1 MQRRRITRRQV
12 LVGAGGFSLGLP
24 FLPSLVPGPAFAQD
38 PEFVQPPRFFMLT
51 SDHGGVFES
60 AMFPDE
66 SLLTETLDLYS
77 GHQISQGTL
86 VRSVN
91 GDRAEVAPMLSGPAD
106 VLTEALVGKMNVLR
120 GLDIPFYI
128 AHHTGGHLGNFARN
142 DGNGEQGQGLGPMP
156 TIDQL
161 MAWSDNFYTDLTGI
175 KLRSIITGSR
185 GRMSYMWSNPSD
197 RTGEIS
203 EVRREDNASALFQEV
218 FVPEES
224 SDPSE
229 PPRSPI
235 VDRVFE
241 NYQTLRQSN
250 RRLSAADRQRLD
262 DHMDRLAELQRRLN
276 AAPVQRETCGD
287 LENPGNPS
295 GTVARMQALA
305 DVIVAA
311 FLCGTSRIAVL
322 GLEQAPFASDGS
334 DWHQGVAHQ
343 WEQAGPQAKLQ
354 EATQGIF
361 EKVFLYL
368 ASRLD
373 VEEAPGQTV
382 LDNSYLTWTQE
393 SGESTHNSRSI
404 PVITFGS
411 GAGFYKTGIYAD
423 YRNKT
428 KDGIVSYWSDPL
440 GYSGLLYNQF
450 LATTLTSMGLP
461 RDEWQNIENNASSG
475 YGYPQFAPE
484 YKEAQ
489 VPEVIENASE
499 PLPFIVA

>member
-1 MQRRRITRRQV
+1 QRRRITRRQV

-86 VRSVN
+86 VRSVS
-91 GDRAEVAPMLSGPAD
+91 GERAEVAPMLSGAAD

-161 MAWSDNFYTDLTGI
+161 MAWSETFYADLTGI

-185 GRMSYMWSNPSD
+185 GRMSYTWSNPSG

-203 EVRREDNASALFQEV
+203 EVRREDNASVPFQEV
-218 FVPEES
+218 LVPEES

-229 PPRSPI
+229 PPRPPI

-250 RRLSAADRQRLD
+250 RRLSALDRQRLD

-276 AAPVQRETCGD
+276 AAPVQRDVCGD
-287 LENPGNPS
+287 FADPGDPS
-295 GTVARMQALA
+295 DDVARMQALA

-311 FLCGTSRIAVL
+311 FLCGTS
-322 GLEQAPFASDGS
+322 
-334 DWHQGVAHQ
+334 
-343 WEQAGPQAKLQ
+343 
-354 EATQGIF
+354 
-361 EKVFLYL
+361 
-368 ASRLD
+368 
-373 VEEAPGQTV
+373 
-382 LDNSYLTWTQE
+382 
-393 SGESTHNSRSI
+393 
-404 PVITFGS
+404 
-411 GAGFYKTGIYAD
+411 
-423 YRNKT
+423 
-428 KDGIVSYWSDPL
+428 
-440 GYSGLLYNQF
+440 
-450 LATTLTSMGLP
+450 
-461 RDEWQNIENNASSG
+461 
-475 YGYPQFAPE
+475 
-484 YKEAQ
+484 
-489 VPEVIENASE
+489 
-499 PLPFIVA
+499 

>member
-1 MQRRRITRRQV
+1 MKRRIITRRQA
-12 LVGAGGFSLGLP
+12 LLGAGGFSLGLP
-24 FLPSLVPGPAFAQD
+24 FLPSLLPGPAYAQD
-38 PEFVQPPRFFMLT
+38 PEFRQPPRFFMLT
-51 SDHGGVFES
+51 SDHGAVFES

-66 SLLTETLDLYS
+66 ALLTDTQTLYS
-77 GHQISQGTL
+77 GHDISQGAL
-86 VRSVN
+86 VRSAN
-91 GDRAEVAPMLSGPAD
+91 GDRAEVASVLSGPSE
-106 VLTEALVGKMNVLR
+106 VLTDSLVGKMNVLR

-128 AHHTGGHLGNFARN
+128 AHHTGGHLGNYARN
-142 DGNGEQGQGLGPMP
+142 DGNGDQGQDLGPMP

-161 MAWSDNFYTDLTGI
+161 MAWSDGFYADLAGI
-175 KLRSIITGSR
+175 KKRSIITGGR
-185 GRMSYMWSNPSD
+185 GRMSYTWSNPSGRSGD
-197 RTGEIS
+197 IV
-203 EVRREDNASALFQEV
+203 EVRREDNAAALFQEV
-218 FVPEES
+218 FVPEEPMDS
-224 SDPSE
+224 GT
-229 PPRSPI
+229 PPRPPI

-241 NYQTLRQSN
+241 SYQSLRQSN
-250 RRLSAADRQRLD
+250 RRMSAADRQRLD

-276 AAPVQRETCGD
+276 ATPVKLATCGD
-287 LENPGNPS
+287 LSEPDDS
-295 GTVARMQALA
+295 GDAAEHMQALA

-322 GLEQAPFASDGS
+322 GLEQAQFASDGT

-343 WEQAGPQAKLQ
+343 WQQPEAQAKLQ

-382 LDNSYLTWTQE
+382 LDNSYLTWSQE

-411 GAGFYKTGIYAD
+411 GAGFYKTGVYAD

-428 KDGIVSYWSDPL
+428 EAGIVSYWSDPL
-440 GYSGLLYNQF
+440 GYTGLLYNQF
-450 LATTLTSMGLP
+450 LATTLMSMGLG
-461 RDEWQNIENNASSG
+461 RDEWQDIENNADVG

-484 YKEAQ
+484 YQAAQ
-489 VPEVIENASE
+489 VAGVLENASE
-499 PLPFIVA
+499 LLPLIVA